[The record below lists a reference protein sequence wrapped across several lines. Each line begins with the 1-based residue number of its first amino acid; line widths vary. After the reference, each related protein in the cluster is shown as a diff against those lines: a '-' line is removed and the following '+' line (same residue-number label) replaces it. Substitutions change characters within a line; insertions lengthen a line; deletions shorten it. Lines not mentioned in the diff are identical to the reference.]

1 MYSQATAS
9 KTNRKTLLV
18 PRKYPYYP
26 VTTPGTGKLAGT
38 EKFVDLCKRRWGFT
52 NLGTFVVRNIRGGKT
67 LSTHSLGVAGDVGY
81 PKTRAGRAQAKEAW
95 DWFIEHSEAL
105 GLCELHDYAFGDY
118 GRGYRCSRGEGQK
131 GVKIFTATDNAGSIG
146 GAWLHFELEM
156 DLAKDAKAL
165 EAAWRAL
172 PKPNSD
178 KA

>member
-1 MYSQATAS
+1 MT
-9 KTNRKTLLV
+9 
-18 PRKYPYYP
+18 RKYPYYP
-26 VTTPGTGKLAGT
+26 VTEPGTGKLAGT

-67 LSTHSLGVAGDVGY
+67 LSTHSLGVAGDIGY

-156 DLAKDAKAL
+156 NLAKDAKAL

>member
-1 MYSQATAS
+1 MQLCL
-9 KTNRKTLLV
+9 R
-18 PRKYPYYP
+18 RYPS
-26 VTTPGTGKLAGT
+26 
-38 EKFVDLCKRRWGFT
+38 FT
-52 NLGTFVVRNIRGGKT
+52 NLGTWVVRNMRGKKT
-67 LSTHSLGVAGDVGY
+67 LSVHSLGVAGDVGY

-105 GLCELHDYAFGDY
+105 GLCELHDYAYGDF

>member
-1 MYSQATAS
+1 M
-9 KTNRKTLLV
+9 

-67 LSTHSLGVAGDVGY
+67 LSVHSLGVAGDIGY

-95 DWFIEHSEAL
+95 DWLIEHSEAL

>member
-1 MYSQATAS
+1 MT
-9 KTNRKTLLV
+9 
-18 PRKYPYYP
+18 RKYPYYP

-67 LSTHSLGVAGDVGY
+67 LSTHSLGVAGDIGY

-156 DLAKDAKAL
+156 DLAKDAKSL

>member
-1 MYSQATAS
+1 
-9 KTNRKTLLV
+9 
-18 PRKYPYYP
+18 

-67 LSTHSLGVAGDVGY
+67 LSTHSLGVAGDIGY

>member
-1 MYSQATAS
+1 MT
-9 KTNRKTLLV
+9 
-18 PRKYPYYP
+18 RKYPYYP
-26 VTTPGTGKLAGT
+26 VTEPGKGKLPGT
-38 EKFVDLCKRRWGFT
+38 EKFMDLCKRRYSSFT
-52 NLGTFVVRNIRGGKT
+52 NLGTWVVRNMRGKKT
-67 LSTHSLGVAGDVGY
+67 LSVHSLGVAGDVGY
-81 PKTRAGRAQAKEAW
+81 PKTRAGRAQAKELW
-95 DWFIEHSEAL
+95 DWLIEHSEAL
-105 GLCELHDYAFGDY
+105 GLCELHDYAYGDY

>member
-1 MYSQATAS
+1 M
-9 KTNRKTLLV
+9 

-67 LSTHSLGVAGDVGY
+67 LSTHSLGVAGDIGY

-156 DLAKDAKAL
+156 NLAKDAKAL

>member
-1 MYSQATAS
+1 M
-9 KTNRKTLLV
+9 
-18 PRKYPYYP
+18 
-26 VTTPGTGKLAGT
+26 TTPGTGKLAGT

-67 LSTHSLGVAGDVGY
+67 LSTHSLGVAGDIGY

>member
-1 MYSQATAS
+1 
-9 KTNRKTLLV
+9 V

>member
-1 MYSQATAS
+1 
-9 KTNRKTLLV
+9 
-18 PRKYPYYP
+18 

>member
-1 MYSQATAS
+1 
-9 KTNRKTLLV
+9 
-18 PRKYPYYP
+18 

-67 LSTHSLGVAGDVGY
+67 LSTHSLGVAGDIGY

-105 GLCELHDYAFGDY
+105 GLCELHDYAYGDY

>member
-1 MYSQATAS
+1 M
-9 KTNRKTLLV
+9 

-67 LSTHSLGVAGDVGY
+67 LSVHSLGVAGDVGY

-105 GLCELHDYAFGDY
+105 GLCELHDYAYGDY

-165 EAAWRAL
+165 EAAWRSL

>member
-1 MYSQATAS
+1 
-9 KTNRKTLLV
+9 
-18 PRKYPYYP
+18 

-67 LSTHSLGVAGDVGY
+67 LSTHSLGVAGDIGY
-81 PKTRAGRAQAKEAW
+81 PKTRAGRAQAKELW
-95 DWFIEHSEAL
+95 DWLIEHSEAL

>member
-1 MYSQATAS
+1 MT
-9 KTNRKTLLV
+9 
-18 PRKYPYYP
+18 RKYPYYP

-81 PKTRAGRAQAKEAW
+81 PKTRAGRGQAKEAW

-105 GLCELHDYAFGDY
+105 GLCELHDYAYGDY

>member
-1 MYSQATAS
+1 
-9 KTNRKTLLV
+9 
-18 PRKYPYYP
+18 

-67 LSTHSLGVAGDVGY
+67 LSVHSLGVAGDIGY

-95 DWFIEHSEAL
+95 DWLIEHSEAL

>member
-1 MYSQATAS
+1 
-9 KTNRKTLLV
+9 
-18 PRKYPYYP
+18 

-67 LSTHSLGVAGDVGY
+67 LSVHSLGVAGDVGY

>member
-1 MYSQATAS
+1 
-9 KTNRKTLLV
+9 V

-67 LSTHSLGVAGDVGY
+67 LSTHSLGVAGDIGY

-105 GLCELHDYAFGDY
+105 GLCELHDYAYGDY

>member
-1 MYSQATAS
+1 M
-9 KTNRKTLLV
+9 

>member
-1 MYSQATAS
+1 MT
-9 KTNRKTLLV
+9 
-18 PRKYPYYP
+18 RKYPYYP
-26 VTTPGTGKLAGT
+26 VTEPGTGKLAGT
-38 EKFVDLCKRRWGFT
+38 EKFMQLCIRRYPSFT
-52 NLGTFVVRNIRGGKT
+52 NLGTWVVRNIRGGKT

-81 PKTRAGRAQAKEAW
+81 PKTRAGRAQAKELW
-95 DWFIEHSEAL
+95 DWLIEHSEAL
-105 GLCELHDYAFGDY
+105 GLCELHDYAYGDF
-118 GRGYRCSRGEGQK
+118 GRGWRCSRGEGVK
-131 GVKIFTATDNAGSIG
+131 GVVVYKNEKESAGSIG

>member
-1 MYSQATAS
+1 M
-9 KTNRKTLLV
+9 

-105 GLCELHDYAFGDY
+105 GLCELHDYAYGDY

>member
-1 MYSQATAS
+1 M
-9 KTNRKTLLV
+9 

-67 LSTHSLGVAGDVGY
+67 LSVHSLGVAGDVGY

>member
-1 MYSQATAS
+1 
-9 KTNRKTLLV
+9 
-18 PRKYPYYP
+18 
-26 VTTPGTGKLAGT
+26 VTEPGTGKLAGT

-67 LSTHSLGVAGDVGY
+67 LSTHSLGVAGDIGY

>member
-1 MYSQATAS
+1 M
-9 KTNRKTLLV
+9 
-18 PRKYPYYP
+18 
-26 VTTPGTGKLAGT
+26 TTPGTGKLAGT

-67 LSTHSLGVAGDVGY
+67 LSVHSLGVAGDVGY

>member
-1 MYSQATAS
+1 MT
-9 KTNRKTLLV
+9 
-18 PRKYPYYP
+18 RKYPYYP

-67 LSTHSLGVAGDVGY
+67 LSVHSLGVAGDIGY

>member
-1 MYSQATAS
+1 M
-9 KTNRKTLLV
+9 

-38 EKFVDLCKRRWGFT
+38 EKFMQLCIRRYPSFT
-52 NLGTFVVRNIRGGKT
+52 NLGTWVVRNIRGGKT

-81 PKTRAGRAQAKEAW
+81 PKTRAGRAQAKELW
-95 DWFIEHSEAL
+95 DWLIEHSEAL
-105 GLCELHDYAFGDY
+105 GLCELHDYAYGDF
-118 GRGYRCSRGEGQK
+118 GRGWRCSRNEGQK

>member
-1 MYSQATAS
+1 M
-9 KTNRKTLLV
+9 

-67 LSTHSLGVAGDVGY
+67 LSTHSLGVAGDIGY
-81 PKTRAGRAQAKEAW
+81 PKTRAGRAQAKDAW

-105 GLCELHDYAFGDY
+105 GLCELHDYAYGDY

>member
-1 MYSQATAS
+1 MT
-9 KTNRKTLLV
+9 
-18 PRKYPYYP
+18 RKYPYSP

-67 LSTHSLGVAGDVGY
+67 LSVHSLGVAGDIGY

>member
-1 MYSQATAS
+1 
-9 KTNRKTLLV
+9 
-18 PRKYPYYP
+18 

-67 LSTHSLGVAGDVGY
+67 LSTHSLGVAGDIGY

-105 GLCELHDYAFGDY
+105 GLCELHDYAYGDF
-118 GRGYRCSRGEGQK
+118 GRGWRCSRGEGQK

>member
-1 MYSQATAS
+1 MT
-9 KTNRKTLLV
+9 
-18 PRKYPYYP
+18 RKYPYYP

>member
-1 MYSQATAS
+1 
-9 KTNRKTLLV
+9 
-18 PRKYPYYP
+18 

-67 LSTHSLGVAGDVGY
+67 LSVHSLGVAGDVGY

-95 DWFIEHSEAL
+95 DWLIEHSEAL

>member
-1 MYSQATAS
+1 M
-9 KTNRKTLLV
+9 

-38 EKFVDLCKRRWGFT
+38 EKFMWLCKRRWGFT
-52 NLGTFVVRNIRGGKT
+52 NLGTWVVRPIRGKKT
-67 LSTHSLGVAGDVGY
+67 WSVHSLGVAGDIGY
-81 PKTRAGRAQAKEAW
+81 PKTRAGRRKAKEAW
-95 DWFIEHSEAL
+95 NWFIEHSEAL
-105 GLCELHDYAFGDY
+105 GLCELHDYAYGDF
-118 GRGYRCSRGEGQK
+118 GRGWRCSRGEGQE
-131 GVKIFTATDNAGSIG
+131 GVVVYKNKKESAGSIG

-165 EAAWRAL
+165 EAAWRSL

>member
-1 MYSQATAS
+1 M
-9 KTNRKTLLV
+9 

-67 LSTHSLGVAGDVGY
+67 LSVHSLGVAGDIGY

-131 GVKIFTATDNAGSIG
+131 GVKIFTATDNAGSNG

>member
-1 MYSQATAS
+1 
-9 KTNRKTLLV
+9 V

-26 VTTPGTGKLAGT
+26 VTEPGKGKLAGT

-67 LSTHSLGVAGDVGY
+67 LGTHSLGVAGDIGY

>member
-1 MYSQATAS
+1 M
-9 KTNRKTLLV
+9 

-165 EAAWRAL
+165 EAAWRSL